1 MKLYSFWRSLASF
14 RVRIALKLKRKDF
27 DVVSTD
33 LLAGDQ
39 FKSDFNLI
47 NPQAMVPSLVLDD
60 GSILYQSMALL
71 EYLDEVYPDPPLMPQ
86 NAMARARVR
95 ALCMMAVAD
104 IHPLVV
110 PRVRKYMTDKVGLD
124 EAALNQWIE
133 NWTIWDLQQWRL
145 ISNKIILTVFIVR
158 AISVSLADLCLIP
171 QVGAAKMFG
180 FDVSPYPHLSRI
192 FETCMSQPEF
202 FDSRPQVQPDYPE
215 E

>member
-1 MKLYSFWRSLASF
+1 MPSEKELQARFHKLRDRNCF
-14 RVRIALKLKRKDF
+14 RVYRKESSDVFMQRYVNFRKDKF
-27 DVVSTD
+27 ESAIVPD
-33 LLAGDQ
+33 
-39 FKSDFNLI
+39 FKS
-47 NPQAMVPSLVLDD
+47 P
-60 GSILYQSMALL
+60 LL

-133 NWTIWDLQQWRL
+133 NWTNLGLAAMEAHIEQNNPDG
-145 ISNKIILTVFIVR
+145 IYCEGD
-158 AISVSLADLCLIP
+158 SVSLADLCLIP

-202 FDSRPQVQPDYPE
+202 FDSRPQVQPDYPKE
-215 E
+215 